1 MNFCISIGGTTC
13 EILVEEKA
21 FEGVKR
27 IARTLCDD
35 IECVCSVRPGCR
47 VGVPEKLSGYTI
59 IAATLESSPFL
70 DSLDE
75 RGLFENLKGKREC
88 YGFFGF
94 DASELGIGEG
104 RVLLVAGSDKRG
116 TIYGLLNI
124 SERCGVSPLIYWG
137 DVKPAH
143 RDDIVIDIPS
153 GFISKEP
160 SVEYRGLFINDELP
174 GFGNWAIEKFG
185 GANAHAYEEVF
196 KLILRLKG
204 NYMWPAMW
212 FEIFSEDGPGL
223 LNAELAD
230 IYGIV
235 MGTSHHEPLCRAGAE
250 WQKIYS
256 NYGTDNTWSFVKNGE
271 AISKFWRD
279 GLIRNRAFENIIT
292 IGMRGEDDSLLLSED
307 ATLEDNIN
315 VLKKAILEQYRL
327 LKENV
332 SPDLKDIP
340 KMLAI
345 YKEVEDFYYGDAQT
359 QGLKDWD
366 QLEDVIFLLSDDN
379 FANTRGL
386 PTMEDRDHKGGF
398 GMYYHFDYHGAPISY
413 ECVNCTTLPKI
424 WDQMTL
430 AYDSGV
436 KKLWIVNVG
445 DIKFN
450 ELPLSYFMDLAYD
463 YEKWSMPN
471 LTDRYMKEF
480 VDRNFAGDVSD
491 RRKNDIIRFT
501 ELFTRM
507 NSIIHPETVLPESF
521 APAAFCETKGMIALA
536 KEIIELGD
544 SIRGSI
550 EATSKIAFESLFY
563 FQGMASA
570 YSMLA
575 NLYAGMNRFLAGRGA
590 LRANDYIPLI
600 EEMIAADQSVVKEF
614 HEWQDGKWK
623 YMLASAHTGF
633 KNWNDDIWNYPAS
646 MKVYPLDRR
655 AVLFSF
661 EDSTFFHTGSMW
673 TDSRKLESFVLADS
687 DRLETS
693 FFIDLK
699 APFAFDYKLLCE
711 DTNITISPSSGHF
724 EPTASSYL
732 EIRIGADR
740 KRLESK
746 GTAEIEVVLDFGEKT
761 APMNETIIRD
771 RIFVHYAPLDT
782 GSELFIHRSECG
794 VIVIPAANYASAADS
809 EEGSFILVK
818 GLGRT
823 GNAVKAAPFD
833 KYFREV
839 EDKPYLEYLFETNG
853 PGEYRIDFYT
863 LGRNPVVM
871 GEAMRFDISVDD
883 MDPVTITTCD
893 TDYKTHFT
901 NALWSSNVMTGINVA
916 STTAHLMSGL
926 GSLKVYAGDPNVA
939 IEKIVISPV
948 GLKVPETRLGPCFT
962 SNIIMR

>member
-13 EILVEEKA
+13 EVIVEEKA

-27 IARTLCDD
+27 IAQTLCDD
-35 IECVCSVRPGCR
+35 IECICSVRPDYSVR
-47 VGVPEKLSGYTI
+47 VPEKVSGYTI
-59 IAATLESSPFL
+59 IAATLSSSPFL

-88 YGFFGF
+88 YGFFCF

-104 RVLLVAGSDKRG
+104 RVLLIAGSDKRG

-185 GANAHAYEEVF
+185 GANAKAYDEVF

-212 FEIFSEDGPGL
+212 FEIFSEDGPGI

-235 MGTSHHEPLCRAGAE
+235 MGTSHHEPLCRAGSE

-256 NYGTDNTWSFVKNGE
+256 DYGTDNTWSFVKNGE

-279 GLIRNRAFENIIT
+279 GLIRNRGFENIIT

-327 LKENV
+327 LRENV
-332 SPDLKDIP
+332 SPDLKEIP

-345 YKEVEDFYYGDAQT
+345 YKEVEDFYYGDSQT

-386 PTMEDRDHKGGF
+386 PTKEDRDHKGGF

-413 ECVNCTTLPKI
+413 ECVDCMTLPKI

-430 AYDSGV
+430 AYESGV

-463 YEKWSMPN
+463 YEKWSVPN

-480 VDRNFAGDVSD
+480 VDRNSSGAISEG
-491 RRKNDIIRFT
+491 RKNDIIRFT

-507 NSIIHPETVLPESF
+507 NSVIHPETMLPESF
-521 APAAFCETKGMIALA
+521 APAAFCETSRMIGVA

-544 SIRGSI
+544 SIRDSI
-550 EATSKIAFESLFY
+550 ESTSKTAFESLFY
-563 FQGMASA
+563 FQGMVSA

-575 NLYAGMNRFLAGRGA
+575 GLYAGMNRFLASRGA

-600 EEMIAADQSVVKEF
+600 EEMIDKDRENVRRF
-614 HEWQDGKWK
+614 HAWQDGKWN

-646 MKVYPLDRR
+646 MKVYPLDRK
-655 AVLFSF
+655 AVVFSF

-687 DRLETS
+687 DRFETS
-693 FFIDLK
+693 YFIDLK
-699 APFAFDYKLLCE
+699 APFAFDYKITCE
-711 DTNITISPSSGHF
+711 DANISVTPSCGHL
-724 EPTASSYL
+724 EPADSSFL
-732 EIRIGADR
+732 EVKIRADR
-740 KRLESK
+740 KKITDK
-746 GTAEIEVVLDFGEKT
+746 GTAQINVELDFGEKNS
-761 APMNETIIRD
+761 PMDNTVIKD
-771 RIFVHYAPLDT
+771 KAFVHYAPLDS
-782 GSELFIHRSECG
+782 GSELFINRSDSG
-794 VIVIPAANYASAADS
+794 VIVIPAGNYASSNDS

-818 GLGRT
+818 GLGREK
-823 GNAVKAAPFD
+823 NAVKACPFEKCFYD
-833 KYFREV
+833 TE
-839 EDKPYLEYLFETNG
+839 EKPYLEYLFETAG

-871 GEAMRFDISVDD
+871 GDEMRFDISIDD
-883 MDPVTITTCD
+883 MDPVTVTTCD
-893 TDYKTHFT
+893 KDYKTHFT

-916 STTAHLMSGL
+916 STEAHLMG
-926 GSLKVYAGDPNVA
+926 GVRSLKVYAGDPNVA
-939 IEKIVISPV
+939 IEKIVVSPV
-948 GLKVPETRLGPCFT
+948 SLKIPETRLGPCMN
-962 SNIIMR
+962 SDMI